1 MANAL
6 QTERMA
12 AHFAEKKSPPKKKG
26 GASVTPAVGAE
37 TSDALYGLVSV
48 LYHALQGAETYADYG
63 EDAEESG
70 DEELVNFF
78 AQCRE
83 EEQERAEQAKS
94 LLASRLTANADYLA
108 EEEG

>member
-1 MANAL
+1 MASESQMERKASRATKNSPMKQNGSASEVPAL
-6 QTERMA
+6 G
-12 AHFAEKKSPPKKKG
+12 P
-26 GASVTPAVGAE
+26 E

-63 EDAEESG
+63 EDAEEAG
-70 DEELVNFF
+70 DEELVAFF

-94 LLASRLTANADYLA
+94 LLATRLAADADDLV